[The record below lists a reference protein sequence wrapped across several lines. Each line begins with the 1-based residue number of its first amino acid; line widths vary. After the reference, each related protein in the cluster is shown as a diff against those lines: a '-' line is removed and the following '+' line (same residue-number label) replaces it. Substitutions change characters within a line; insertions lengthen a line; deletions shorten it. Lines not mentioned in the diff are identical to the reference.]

1 MKRRNVRNIL
11 GRSVITGAVL
21 GALVAVGGCA
31 RSAAEQADVAEVPEV
46 LTAQARAADAAYEL
60 RLPARALPGETAMIF
75 PRVTGFVSERRVD
88 LGDRVESGQLLAIIS
103 VPEIDQAV
111 REAEAGLGQAR
122 ADVELATLHHAR
134 AKSLIG
140 SGAISQEEFND
151 RSGALDVA
159 KAAMAAAQARLASAR
174 ERQGFREVRAPFAGV
189 IAARNVERGDR
200 VVGDTGSAVPMF
212 ELSALDPL
220 RIAVDVPQ
228 AAVLQVQPGLH
239 ADVTFPE
246 LPGEVLKAEVVRS
259 ARRISESGGGMRV
272 ELSLPNP
279 GDRLPSGM
287 LGQVGLRVPR
297 AAPVALVP
305 ISAVVQGP
313 SQSRVAQVDEQSR
326 LHFMDV
332 KIGRNLGT
340 EVEILSGI
348 AAGDAVVLSPNSL
361 LADGAEVR
369 VRAPATA
376 AP

>member
-1 MKRRNVRNIL
+1 
-11 GRSVITGAVL
+11 
-21 GALVAVGGCA
+21 
-31 RSAAEQADVAEVPEV
+31 
-46 LTAQARAADAAYEL
+46 
-60 RLPARALPGETAMIF
+60 
-75 PRVTGFVSERRVD
+75 
-88 LGDRVESGQLLAIIS
+88 
-103 VPEIDQAV
+103 V

-228 AAVLQVQPGLH
+228 AAVLQVQPGLR

-287 LGQVGLRVPR
+287 LGQVSLRVPR